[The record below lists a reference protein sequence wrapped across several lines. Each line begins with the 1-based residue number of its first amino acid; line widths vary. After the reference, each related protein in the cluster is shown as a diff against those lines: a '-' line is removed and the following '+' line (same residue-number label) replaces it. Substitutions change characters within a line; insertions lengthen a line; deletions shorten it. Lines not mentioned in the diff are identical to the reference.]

1 MLQAVLRQK
10 VVMAV
15 GIALL
20 SACGAPADDESPIRG
35 PKAEVMSV
43 MSSEQE
49 LRNNGGLNADGDGC
63 CAIDYRNGGTTIM
76 CGKRDGIWC
85 CTDDDSDCAN
95 CSWYEC
101 EPPPAKLIRVPIVK
115 TFTLAK

>member
-1 MLQAVLRQK
+1 MLQEVLRQT

-20 SACGAPADDESPIRG
+20 SACAGPADDDSPTRG
-35 PKAEVMSV
+35 PKAEV

-49 LRNNGGLNADGDGC
+49 LRNNGGLNADGDSC
-63 CAIDYRNGGTTIM
+63 CAVDYREGGKTIM
-76 CGKRDGIWC
+76 CGKRDGLWC
-85 CTDDDSDCAN
+85 CTEDDSDCAN

-101 EPPPAKLIRVPIVK
+101 EPPPAKLIRVPIVRAA
-115 TFTLAK
+115 TLAR